1 MNIECSN
8 QMDTNGHSIL
18 FSDQNKKKRIQRR
31 RSLLNYFKLKFKT
44 PAKPRR
50 DFHEKMT
57 DQQSEIRR
65 SFINSPSYI
74 SFVLYIF
81 FSKLAASFWKK
92 KQEEKKRFILLFE
105 TYGIWWRSGNRQR
118 RAGRASSLELEWK
131 KTKPKQNKILYVIY
145 KKRSGESSQRGKGK
159 C

>member
-74 SFVLYIF
+74 SFVLYF
-81 FSKLAASFWKK
+81 FFPSWRHLFEKKNKK
-92 KQEEKKRFILLFE
+92 KRNVLFYCLKHME
-105 TYGIWWRSGNRQR
+105 FGGEAAIGSGGLAVHQASGIGM
-118 RAGRASSLELEWK
+118 K
-131 KTKPKQNKILYVIY
+131 KTTKQNKILYVM
-145 KKRSGESSQRGKGK
+145 
-159 C
+159 

>member
-18 FSDQNKKKRIQRR
+18 FSDRNKKKRIQRR

-74 SFVLYIF
+74 RFVLHF
-81 FSKLAASFWKK
+81 FFPSWRHLFEKKNKK
-92 KQEEKKRFILLFE
+92 KRNVLFYCLKHME
-105 TYGIWWRSGNRQR
+105 FGGEAAIGSGGLAVHQASGIGM
-118 RAGRASSLELEWK
+118 K
-131 KTKPKQNKILYVIY
+131 KTTKQNKILYVIY